1 MDAVV
6 FQEMGVGLD
15 RAGGVDLD
23 HLDVV
28 ARRLGDM
35 RQRAASDTAEAVD
48 ANRNRHEMRLS

>member
-6 FQEMGVGLD
+6 AQMGVGLD

-35 RQRAASDTAEAVD
+35 RQRAAPDAAEAVD
-48 ANRNRHEMRLS
+48 ANRDRHEMRLS